1 MKRHSS
7 WALAVL
13 AVVAGYWGYGWP
25 GVVLATT
32 LIVFWLLLQF
42 SRALRVMRQAAGRPM
57 GHVDSA
63 VMLHSR
69 LQAGQSLPQLMGIT
83 RSFGLKRGE
92 DPESYVW
99 RDDGGDEVVV
109 ELREGRL
116 TAWRLVRNG
125 SPAA

>member
-1 MKRHSS
+1 MA
-7 WALAVL
+7 ALAVT
-13 AVVAGYWGYGWP
+13 AGYFGYGWP
-25 GVVLATT
+25 GVVLAAT

-42 SRALRVMRQAAGRPM
+42 SRALRVMRQAAGRPL

-69 LQAGQSLPQLMGIT
+69 LQAGQSLPQLLKIT

-92 DPESYVW
+92 DPEAYAW
-99 RDDGGDEVVV
+99 CDAGGDEVVV

-116 TAWRLVRNG
+116 AAWRLVR
-125 SPAA
+125 SEPPVA